1 MKARKAEPPQG
12 KDEKQM
18 KIQEKMK
25 MPKAVWHD
33 VRTSEGIYEMSE
45 PIHIVYYGQHKS
57 LNQNTMPAMNQ
68 NSAPT

>member
-1 MKARKAEPPQG
+1 
-12 KDEKQM
+12 M